1 MNLLSNRRQLAS
13 SALVLM
19 IGLGTLLGSFNYDF
33 GTSAR
38 MGPGYFPMVLGGLLL
53 LIGALLLAAPA
64 TPDDE
69 AVDVGPPQY
78 RGWACVMGGML
89 AFIVLGAYAGLI
101 PATFGLIFIAALGD
115 KENSLITA
123 TVLSLCMTLIAV
135 LVFSYGLQIQFPLLR
150 GV

>member
-19 IGLGTLLGSFNYDF
+19 IGLGTLLGSFNYDA

-53 LIGALLLAAPA
+53 VIGALLLAAPA
-64 TPDDE
+64 TPDEE
-69 AVDVGPPQY
+69 AADAGPPQY
-78 RGWACVMGGML
+78 RGWACVIAGML

-101 PATFGLIFIAALGD
+101 PATFSLIFIAALGD

-123 TVLSLCMTLIAV
+123 AVLGLCMTLIAV

>member
-13 SALVLM
+13 SALVFLL
-19 IGLGTLLGSFNYDF
+19 GLGTLLGSFNYEV

-38 MGPGYFPMVLGGLLL
+38 MGAGYFPMVLGALLL
-53 LIGALLLAAPA
+53 LIGALLLA
-64 TPDDE
+64 TPGSAQEDE
-69 AVDVGPPQY
+69 DVGAPQY
-78 RGWACVMGGML
+78 RGWACVIGGML

-101 PATFGLIFIAALGD
+101 PATFSLIFISALGD

-123 TVLSLCMTLIAV
+123 VSLALCMTVIAV

-150 GV
+150 GA

>member
-13 SALVLM
+13 SALVLLL
-19 IGLGTLLGSFNYDF
+19 GLGTLLGSFNYDV

-38 MGPGYFPMVLGGLLL
+38 MGAGYFPMVLGALLL
-53 LIGALLLAAPA
+53 LIGALLLA
-64 TPDDE
+64 TPE
-69 AVDVGPPQY
+69 SAQEEEDVGAPQY
-78 RGWACVMGGML
+78 RGWACVIGGML

-101 PATFGLIFIAALGD
+101 PATFSLIFISALGD
-115 KENSLITA
+115 KENSLTTA
-123 TVLSLCMTLIAV
+123 VSLALCMTVIAV